1 MFDSAVMLSGQI
13 SLLEVKELSFK
24 ENMSGTESLIRRQ
37 MNLKL

>member
-24 ENMSGTESLIRRQ
+24 ENMSGAEC
-37 MNLKL
+37 LK